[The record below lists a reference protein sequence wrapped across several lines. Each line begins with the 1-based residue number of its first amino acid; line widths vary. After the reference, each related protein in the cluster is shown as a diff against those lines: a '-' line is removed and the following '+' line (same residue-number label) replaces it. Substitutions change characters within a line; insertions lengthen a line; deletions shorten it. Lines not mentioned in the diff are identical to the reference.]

1 MNIDEKRI
9 TGAVRDVPPC
19 KECNEKFLAC
29 HDRCPKDERGEFGYK
44 AWKAETERVKK
55 ARVEYLKRNNK
66 KYISYG
72 GYEDG
77 T

>member
-1 MNIDEKRI
+1 MSIDEKRI
-9 TGAVRDVPPC
+9 TGAVRGAPPC
-19 KECNEKFLAC
+19 KECSERFLAC

-44 AWKAETERVKK
+44 AWKAEIKRVNK
-55 ARVEYLKRNNK
+55 AREEYLKRNAK

-72 GYEDG
+72 GNKDG